1 MHAADLALARLL
13 RLASPMLP
21 VGGFSYSQGLEAAI
35 EHGWVK
41 DEATALA
48 WIGDVLSLSMG
59 AFEAPIWC
67 RLYAAWASGDVGAAC
82 SWNEFFSAARETAEL
97 HAETRQMGY
106 SMRALLV
113 DCGEFEASRLEALRA
128 VSQPALPTVFSFACA
143 AWAIPR
149 REALLAYVW
158 AWLENQ
164 VSAAMRTVPLGQTAG
179 QRVLARLS
187 ERLPE
192 VVDAALEAEDDDLSN
207 CAPGLA
213 IASSRHET
221 QYTRLFRS

>member
-48 WIGDVLSLSMG
+48 WIGDVLGLSMG
-59 AFEAPIWC
+59 AFEAPVWC
-67 RLYAAWASGDVGAAC
+67 RLYGAWASGDVRAV
-82 SWNEFFSAARETAEL
+82 SRWNEFFSAARETAEL
-97 HAETRQMGY
+97 RAETCQMGY
-106 SMRALLV
+106 SLRALLV
-113 DCGEFEASRLEALRA
+113 DGGEFESSRLEGLRA
-128 VSQPALPTVFSFACA
+128 VSQPTLPTVFSFACV
-143 AWAIPR
+143 AWAIPTR
-149 REALLAYVW
+149 QALLAYVW
-158 AWLENQ
+158 ASLENQ

-179 QRVLARLS
+179 QRLLARLS
-187 ERLPE
+187 DRLPE

-213 IASSRHET
+213 IASCRHET